1 MKKYHKGKKEVLT
14 VTLVM
19 FALRWPHRQ
28 LVAQLT
34 AKRVKGGGLMKIFFC
49 DSRGEFA
56 ELSAT
61 ELQSF

>member
-34 AKRVKGGGLMKIFFC
+34 AKRVKGG
-49 DSRGEFA
+49 
-56 ELSAT
+56 
-61 ELQSF
+61 